1 MFGAWKNNENFKTID
16 LHEVLDFSAANAIL
30 DIYFLDIVIFKRT
43 GKFFFYFLFPCD
55 KAESRVPTILFL
67 ENFFPVCKKFLRY
80 FLISVRQPTILF
92 HFFYTSRYVLENYQ
106 S

>member
-43 GKFFFYFLFPCD
+43 GKFFFLFP
-55 KAESRVPTILFL
+55 
-67 ENFFPVCKKFLRY
+67 FPLW
-80 FLISVRQPTILF
+80 
-92 HFFYTSRYVLENYQ
+92 
-106 S
+106 